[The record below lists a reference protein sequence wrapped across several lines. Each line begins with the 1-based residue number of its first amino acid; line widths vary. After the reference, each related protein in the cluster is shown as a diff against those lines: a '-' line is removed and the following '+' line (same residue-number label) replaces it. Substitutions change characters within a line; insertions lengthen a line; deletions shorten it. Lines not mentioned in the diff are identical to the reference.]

1 LLLQKKTDITIEF
14 SPGENGTGGD
24 FFNIT
29 LRDITNNTLM
39 ESKAGFL
46 SKTGFL
52 SRFKDLLYFQLRS
65 YFITDSIE
73 IFKKEALLG
82 KGGGTWYAFFSIYQ
96 DYFYWSADPHNFIIQ
111 IMLDT
116 GLLGTLLILLLIF
129 IITFMFIKNYKQKQ
143 GINRIKYFI
152 YAIIPGAILGHSFM
166 DFDLSIPAI
175 FIIFIVVLVLFIK
188 ESNNKVFKD
197 KKINPYFILIP
208 AIIFAIIIINNM
220 LAATNYNNAKK
231 AADARDFYGII
242 SYLEKTNKNDF
253 LNQKYKIELANMYLV
268 KYDMYED
275 KYNKII
281 EWLNKNAIYN
291 YDSQL
296 ELVKLAIRTNNIG
309 WLEKSTK
316 RLLELRPLNQKCWDS
331 ILDYYYQAMLS
342 SSDDPEKFMTLY
354 NNYEEMLIL
363 IKTANLKSI
372 EPFLFNTESI
382 KTIQKIELLKKF
394 KGITENN
401 YIYLL
406 NRNIDMDN
414 DGLPDQLNAFNHMN
428 IYNQESGIFSDIIS
442 AERNFFQRNI

>member
-1 LLLQKKTDITIEF
+1 
-14 SPGENGTGGD
+14 
-24 FFNIT
+24 
-29 LRDITNNTLM
+29 M

-220 LAATNYNNAKK
+220 LAAY
-231 AADARDFYGII
+231 FG
-242 SYLEKTNKNDF
+242 S
-253 LNQKYKIELANMYLV
+253 
-268 KYDMYED
+268 
-275 KYNKII
+275 
-281 EWLNKNAIYN
+281 
-291 YDSQL
+291 
-296 ELVKLAIRTNNIG
+296 IRT
-309 WLEKSTK
+309 
-316 RLLELRPLNQKCWDS
+316 P
-331 ILDYYYQAMLS
+331 
-342 SSDDPEKFMTLY
+342 
-354 NNYEEMLIL
+354 
-363 IKTANLKSI
+363 
-372 EPFLFNTESI
+372 
-382 KTIQKIELLKKF
+382 
-394 KGITENN
+394 ITETSGQHNGTSGHLVGQQK
-401 YIYLL
+401 LL
-406 NRNIDMDN
+406 
-414 DGLPDQLNAFNHMN
+414 LSFN
-428 IYNQESGIFSDIIS
+428 
-442 AERNFFQRNI
+442 